1 MNVNTITLDV
11 SKEPAHEPTLYLGQ
25 GDKNGTTLVVNMFDN
40 GEVLDLTGMTVT
52 FCMRTPGGTDYYQV
66 VGAVDDGIVNK
77 CSFTIDETYAAGH
90 VGTTDIAYIKV
101 DDGATTITSTSRV
114 RVVVLPSATEAV
126 EPAPAYKTLID
137 QFIADAQE
145 DIDEAVAA
153 AEAIVDYNVPL
164 MSANTR
170 GGAKLGSSFG
180 IDPTSEKLALNAAT
194 QLRIGGFKV
203 GDGVQMDAYDCLNLK
218 KASTSTLGGVKVD
231 GTTITA
237 DSDGTIHGANTYTL
251 PPATTSTLGG
261 VIPDGTTITVDNDG
275 TIHGASG
282 STSASDIDSGT
293 LAVAYGGTGK
303 NSAAGARAYLGSIPL
318 ALSSTG
324 ASTAAKTAT
333 LDGFELFDGARV
345 LVNFSNANTLEGA
358 LTLNI
363 NNTGAKNVWA
373 GGNLT
378 SSSNPVTWS
387 ADATCEFVYFGNSW
401 AYLGNDTDGYEDY
414 QAGQAISDLAAAVG
428 NVDVATD
435 GDLQSQVD
443 TLRDSVVHYA
453 DIIFE
458 NVAITSRS
466 NAGAYY
472 RASMPVPSLSDKT
485 IIGATLNSSWEGFP
499 GNISCYISIDG
510 KSIGFISDTSIT
522 CTKIGLRVL
531 YI

>member
-11 SKEPAHEPTLYLGQ
+11 SKEPSHEQMLYIAQ

-40 GEVLDLTGMTVT
+40 GAVLDLTGMDVY

-66 VGAVDDGIVNK
+66 QGTASGNVAT
-77 CSFTIDETYAAGH
+77 FTIDETYAGGH
-90 VGTTDIAYIKV
+90 VGTTDTAYVKV
-101 DDGATTITSTSRV
+101 DDGDTVITSTSRIH
-114 RVVVLPSATEAV
+114 VVVLPSATEGV
-126 EPAPAYKTLID
+126 EPSPAYQTLIE
-137 QFIADAQE
+137 QFIEDAQE

-153 AEAIVDYNVPL
+153 AEAIVDYSVPL

-180 IDPTSEKLALNAAT
+180 IDPYSEKLALNAAT

-275 TIHGASG
+275 TIHGAAG
-282 STSASDIDSGT
+282 SSSASDIDSGT

-303 NSAAGARAYLGSIPL
+303 NSAADARAYLGSIPL
-318 ALSSTG
+318 AYSSTG

-333 LDGFELFDGARV
+333 LSGFELFDGARV
-345 LVNFSNANTLEGA
+345 LINFSNANTYEGA

-387 ADATCEFVYFGNSW
+387 ADATCEFVCLGNAW

-414 QAGQAISDLAAAVG
+414 QAGQAISDLAAQVG
-428 NVDVATD
+428 NVDVSTD
-435 GDLQSQVD
+435 GDLQTQVD
-443 TLRDSVVHYA
+443 TLRDSVVNILPEGIVNLN
-453 DIIFE
+453 DIKTTCVRYCYNSSSNLPVASYGGVLICIAANNGTCVQIFTR
-458 NVAITSRS
+458 TSGAS
-466 NAGAYY
+466 NANMYTRSYWSGESWTSWA
-472 RASMPVPSLSDKT
+472 A
-485 IIGATLNSSWEGFP
+485 IG
-499 GNISCYISIDG
+499 
-510 KSIGFISDTSIT
+510 
-522 CTKIGLRVL
+522 
-531 YI
+531 